1 MILVDGGGD
10 ELHAGELHALK
21 VGVVVLVAVHVQ
33 VARQEGGHDGAL
45 VQVRVLVVDDLAE
58 ELPGVAV
65 ADRVRAEATQ
75 GILEFVVLAQTRAL
89 PRGLPPLLD
98 GPQGPR
104 DGFAAGIAQVRVG
117 DRFHLR
123 RRVDAGRVQA
133 FGDRDE
139 RVRVDFP
146 GHARVR
152 VVHLEVVLDAGRRVL
167 EVHDHGRGLTGV
179 GAVQAREGLHGGDT
193 GQFLVHVHGDEARL
207 VEAGLELV
215 GDDEDLVV
223 LLAERSRRVAAPV
236 ERGLGDGFAVVGF
249 QGAGEG
255 DEGTN
260 VVVALLVDVGV
271 HCLEPAVGLEA

>member
-1 MILVDGGGD
+1 MAWTVLLRHGLRGLVLTQKPPEGRDEPGDASLSHVDMPGPEHLIDAIDDLREGALRRSLPAAELAVEAGKHHRLATALAQGVVLVDGGGD
-10 ELHAGELHALK
+10 ELHARELHALE

-75 GILEFVVLAQTRAL
+75 GILEFAVLAQARAL
-89 PRGLPPLLD
+89 PRVLPPVFD

-117 DRFHLR
+117 DCFHLHH
-123 RRVDAGRVQA
+123 RVDAGSVQA

-146 GHARVR
+146 GHVRVR
-152 VVHLEVVLDAGRRVL
+152 IVHLEVVLDAGRCVL
-167 EVHDHGRGLTGV
+167 EVHDHGRGLAGV
-179 GAVQAREGLHGGDT
+179 GAVQARECLDGGD
-193 GQFLVHVHGDEARL
+193 
-207 VEAGLELV
+207 AG
-215 GDDEDLVV
+215 
-223 LLAERSRRVAAPV
+223 
-236 ERGLGDGFAVVGF
+236 
-249 QGAGEG
+249 
-255 DEGTN
+255 
-260 VVVALLVDVGV
+260 
-271 HCLEPAVGLEA
+271 

>member
-1 MILVDGGGD
+1 M
-10 ELHAGELHALK
+10 
-21 VGVVVLVAVHVQ
+21 
-33 VARQEGGHDGAL
+33 AL

-65 ADRVRAEATQ
+65 ADRVGAEGAQ
-75 GILEFVVLAQTRAL
+75 RVLEFVVLAQARAL
-89 PRGLPPLLD
+89 PRVLPPLLD
-98 GPQGPR
+98 GPHGPR
-104 DGFAAGIAQVRVG
+104 DGFAASIAQVRVG

-146 GHARVR
+146 GHVRVR
-152 VVHLEVVLDAGRRVL
+152 VVHFEVVLDAGRRVL
-167 EVHDHGRGLTGV
+167 KVHDHGRGLAGV
-179 GAVQAREGLHGGDT
+179 GAIEAREGLHGGNT
-193 GQFLVHVHGDEARL
+193 GQFLVYVHSDEAGF

-215 GDDEDLVV
+215 GDDEDLIV
-223 LLAERSRRVAAPV
+223 LLAERSGRVAAPV

-249 QGAGEG
+249 QRAGEG

-260 VVVALLVDVGV
+260 VVIALLLDVGV
-271 HCLEPAVGLEA
+271 HCLEPAVGLAT